1 LDQIDEQFPLGNIIL
16 KDSGVQSA
24 YDNSVFAAYTQ
35 QLIKLFEQNNAIEAG
50 LAQKAAD
57 QKKADEEEAK
67 KAEE

>member
-1 LDQIDEQFPLGNIIL
+1 M
-16 KDSGVQSA
+16 KDGGVQSA